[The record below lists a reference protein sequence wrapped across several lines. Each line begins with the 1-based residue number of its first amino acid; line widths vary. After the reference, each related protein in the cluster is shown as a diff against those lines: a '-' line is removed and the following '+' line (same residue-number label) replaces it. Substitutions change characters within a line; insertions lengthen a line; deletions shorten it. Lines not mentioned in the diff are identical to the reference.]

1 MVPPY
6 YLVGSRTAQA
16 IHCKLRLNMSDL
28 QNDLFNRFLTDDKT
42 CECGFTEE
50 NAHHYL
56 LNCPRFNAV
65 RATTIDILP
74 PLAISIDTLL
84 FGNTNLSL
92 PLTTTYLAEIPL
104 ALIKNQERGFKNLA
118 YWL

>member
-1 MVPPY
+1 MKINEISEHRKI
-6 YLVGSRTAQA
+6 VGSRTAQA

-92 PLTTTYLAEIPL
+92 PFNYYIFHTVQDFIL
-104 ALIKNQERGFKNLA
+104 NSERF
-118 YWL
+118 